1 MPFRS
6 KIVALFP
13 MSAWKKVIAY
23 IALTSLI
30 GYAIG
35 ISVSALVTGEI
46 RDKFSWI
53 KFEKHP
59 IEFILS
65 LVGTVAF
72 TVVLFIIMYLIYHH
86 ERYIVYMAIRIWR
99 EYKKMTGPRL

>member
-1 MPFRS
+1 MPIRNE
-6 KIVALFP
+6 IMALLS
-13 MSAWKKVIAY
+13 MSVWKKVIAY

-30 GYAIG
+30 GYTIG
-35 ISVSALVTGEI
+35 ISASALASGEI

-99 EYKKMTGPRL
+99 EYKKVTGPRL

>member
-13 MSAWKKVIAY
+13 MSAWKKVITY

-46 RDKFSWI
+46 RDKFSWV
-53 KFEKHP
+53 KFEKYP
-59 IEFILS
+59 IEFIFS

-72 TVVLFIIMYLIYHH
+72 TVVLFFVIYILYYH
-86 ERYIVYMAIRIWR
+86 ERYIVYYGDPHLERI
-99 EYKKMTGPRL
+99 

>member
-1 MPFRS
+1 
-6 KIVALFP
+6 
-13 MSAWKKVIAY
+13 MSVWKKFIAY
-23 IALTSLI
+23 IALTGLI
-30 GYAIG
+30 GYTIG

-46 RDKFSWI
+46 SDKFSWV
-53 KFEKHP
+53 KFEEYP

-72 TVVLFIIMYLIYHH
+72 TVVLFFITYLLYYH
-86 ERYIVYMAIRIWR
+86 ERYIVYMATRIWR

>member
-1 MPFRS
+1 
-6 KIVALFP
+6 
-13 MSAWKKVIAY
+13 MSVWKKVIAY

-30 GYAIG
+30 GYTIG
-35 ISVSALVTGEI
+35 ISASALATGEI
-46 RDKFSWI
+46 RDKFTWV
-53 KFEKHP
+53 KFEKYP

-72 TVVLFIIMYLIYHH
+72 TVVLFFIAYLLYCH

>member
-1 MPFRS
+1 M
-6 KIVALFP
+6 ALLS
-13 MSAWKKVIAY
+13 MSVWKKVIAY

-30 GYAIG
+30 GYTMG
-35 ISVSALVTGEI
+35 ISVSALASGEI

-53 KFEKHP
+53 KFEKNP

-72 TVVLFIIMYLIYHH
+72 TVVLFFIIYLIYHH
-86 ERYIVYMAIRIWR
+86 ERYIVYMATKIWR

>member
-1 MPFRS
+1 
-6 KIVALFP
+6 
-13 MSAWKKVIAY
+13 MSVWKKFMAY
-23 IALTSLI
+23 IALTGLI
-30 GYAIG
+30 GYTIG

-46 RDKFSWI
+46 SDKFSWV
-53 KFEKHP
+53 KFEEYP

-72 TVVLFIIMYLIYHH
+72 TVVLFFITYLLYYH
-86 ERYIVYMAIRIWR
+86 ERYIVYMATRIWR